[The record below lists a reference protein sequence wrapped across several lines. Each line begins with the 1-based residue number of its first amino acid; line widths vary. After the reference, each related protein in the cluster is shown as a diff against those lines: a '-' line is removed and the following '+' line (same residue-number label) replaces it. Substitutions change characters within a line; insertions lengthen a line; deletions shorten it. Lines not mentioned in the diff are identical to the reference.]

1 MKRREPKPPIHS
13 LPVPAAPPPEALRAL
28 IALGLDPTEAT
39 IVLAHQLFQFPQNY
53 LAEAF
58 GVSDAKVKKALDKAA
73 ALGYE
78 RVPRRDLLKR
88 PRRVDEAQR
97 QKILEERKQLMEQMR
112 RRARLAG
119 LPDDCRL
126 GL

>member
-1 MKRREPKPPIHS
+1 MKRLEPKPPIHS
-13 LPVPAAPPPEALRAL
+13 LPVPAAAPPEALRAL
-28 IALGLDPTEAT
+28 IARGLDPTEAT

-88 PRRVDEAQR
+88 PRPVDEAKR
-97 QKILEERKQLMEQMR
+97 QKILEKRKKVVERIR

-119 LPDDCRL
+119 LPEDL
-126 GL
+126 IL